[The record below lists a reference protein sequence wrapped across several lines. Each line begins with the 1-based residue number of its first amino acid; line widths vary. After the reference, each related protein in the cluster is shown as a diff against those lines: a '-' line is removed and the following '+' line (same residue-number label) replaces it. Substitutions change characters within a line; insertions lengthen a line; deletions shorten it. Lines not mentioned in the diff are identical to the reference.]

1 MKSFIYIILLKTET
15 VMYLRQIKRPQ
26 GIYLAIQESYYD
38 SSKKQS
44 RTRTIES
51 IGYLD
56 NLRKEYEDPIAFF
69 SQKAAAMTAEKKK
82 EKSKTIVIDG
92 SEKMDTNTDD
102 ILNVGYGILKHLYKE
117 LELDKFWNW
126 KSRNLSVEFSVDQIF
141 RLLVFSRILCPASKK
156 GTFDNQN
163 FYFEDFGDFSLDD
176 IYHALDIICKNN
188 EALQKW
194 IFDHSEKLY
203 DRDLSVSYFDCTNY
217 YFDIGRS
224 DMDSF
229 DEKGN
234 CVDKEGN
241 IVDAKYRK
249 RGPEKNHRPDPI
261 VEMGLLMDRN
271 GIPLAF
277 DLFPGNES
285 EKVHMR
291 PIINRIKQDFSN
303 TRIIFVADRGL
314 NTSDNIYYLNG
325 DNKCDVNQRD
335 GYVYGQSVRGA
346 DAEFRNWVL
355 ASGYKK
361 DTVKT
366 EDGKEIFFIHKS
378 RIYPKELHVNVTK
391 PGKKTVKV
399 DQKQMVYYSE
409 KYAKKQKADREVM
422 IERAKDLIKHPKKY
436 DRITSAGSA
445 AYILNIAFDKST
457 GEIVDGKN
465 LELDLT
471 KIREEAKYDG
481 YYSIVTSELNMSD
494 FEMRDVYH
502 GLSKIE
508 ETFKISKTEF
518 SSRPIFVRTN
528 EHIDAHFATCFTSLV
543 LIRLLQAKLGNRYPA
558 GKIIESLKKYC
569 CVPLDANN
577 YKFTYFD
584 EILKTCGN
592 AFNLELDN
600 RYRTRQQIQRIL
612 KY

>member
-1 MKSFIYIILLKTET
+1 
-15 VMYLRQIKRPQ
+15 MYLRQIKRPQ

-141 RLLVFSRILCPASKK
+141 RLLVFSRILCPAYKK

-249 RGPEKNHRPDPI
+249 RGPEKNYRPDPI

-346 DAEFRNWVL
+346 DAEFRNWIL

-391 PGKKTVKV
+391 PGQRKPGKKTVKV

-409 KYAKKQKADREVM
+409 KYAKKQKADRKVM

-436 DRITSAGSA
+436 DRVTSAGSA

-465 LELDLT
+465 LELNLT
-471 KIREEAKYDG
+471 KIGEEAKYDG

>member
-1 MKSFIYIILLKTET
+1 
-15 VMYLRQIKRPQ
+15 MYLRQIKRPQ

-346 DAEFRNWVL
+346 DAEFRNWIL

-391 PGKKTVKV
+391 PGQRKPGKKTVKV

-409 KYAKKQKADREVM
+409 KYAKKQKADRKVM

-436 DRITSAGSA
+436 DRVTSAGSA

-465 LELDLT
+465 LELNLT
-471 KIREEAKYDG
+471 KIGEEAKYDG

>member
-1 MKSFIYIILLKTET
+1 
-15 VMYLRQIKRPQ
+15 MYLRQIKRPQ

-325 DNKCDVNQRD
+325 DNKCDMNQRD

-355 ASGYKK
+355 SSGYKK

-436 DRITSAGSA
+436 DRVTSAGSA

-465 LELDLT
+465 LELNLT

-518 SSRPIFVRTN
+518 SSRPIFVRTH